1 MFIKDWKKDV
11 FTIPNFLSL
20 FRLALIPVYMFLYWN
35 AADYRQLYIAGGI
48 LVVSCLTD
56 AIDGRI
62 ARQYNMISTLGKI
75 LDPLADKIT
84 QFTLTLCLS
93 LKYPRLIP
101 VLILFIMK
109 EIFQLTVGILQ
120 LRKGKMLSGA
130 LPAGKICTAIL
141 FVSLISLVLFPALP
155 DTVISGIAV
164 LDTIFLLISF
174 ISYILAYFGANPKIE
189 NLDNPHN
196 NPTA

>member
-20 FRLALIPVYMFLYWN
+20 FRLALIPVYMSLYLN
-35 AADYRQLYIAGGI
+35 ATGQRQLYIAGGI
-48 LVVSCLTD
+48 LIASCLTD

-62 ARQYNMISTLGKI
+62 ARQYNMISTLGKV

-84 QFTLTLCLS
+84 QFTLTISLS
-93 LKYPRLIP
+93 MKYPCLLP
-101 VLILFIMK
+101 VLVLFTMK
-109 EIFQLTVGILQ
+109 ELFQLTAGIIQ

-155 DTVISGIAV
+155 NAWVSVIAA

-174 ISYILAYFGANPKIE
+174 ACYILAYYGANPKME
-189 NLDNPHN
+189 NLKNPSD
-196 NPTA
+196 